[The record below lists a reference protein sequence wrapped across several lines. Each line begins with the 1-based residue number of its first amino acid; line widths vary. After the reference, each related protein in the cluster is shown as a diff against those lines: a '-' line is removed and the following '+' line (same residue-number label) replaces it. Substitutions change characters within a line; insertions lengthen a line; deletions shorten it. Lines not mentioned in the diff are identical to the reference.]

1 MRTSIVLFVWERD
14 KAHADKSKQ
23 DKK

>member
-1 MRTSIVLFVWERD
+1 MKTPIVLFIWQRD
-14 KAHADKSKQ
+14 QVRADKSKQ